1 MKTTWLISLILVG
14 LIVVGYFGKA
24 SFAATI
30 TKGTV
35 EATVA
40 RLGKTLGE
48 DVLVSA
54 GVPFDVGQLQS
65 DRDISFFDGESA
77 IPIATTILAIWTY
90 DNSIRS
96 VLVQFKL
103 RMEEGNKSKPVV
115 MKWGQHRKTKDIALT
130 EVTWDIPEAY
140 IVLPSQWLCDSEVVG
155 EQVPMDKNSF
165 VEYDKKLLSVYSK
178 RKNDPYKRD
187 VRKDFFYDTVHTFYQ
202 IYVRTGEPEYFVDAR
217 REAIKYRDDIIIR
230 EGPEKGNTPHKNP
243 RYVFIQ
249 AMADDYLLTGDQRS
263 LQVAG
268 WMADYLKEHNEVGK
282 AYYRKNDE
290 RFFTERR
297 FAFPFLGMVEYYKLT
312 HDEEY
317 LNLASKFMENLYK
330 TQKEWPERGGFIH
343 NLYSHD
349 PEEGARRDEYGGSPF
364 MTGLLLEAIVEYHRL
379 TGSEIAKESIFMAL
393 DWLMKEGLTSEGDSF
408 YYTTADAQKSKGAH
422 PDLNLLIVH
431 AFGYGY
437 KISGYTRKDYL
448 DAGKRMFRRG
458 VKSAFLGS
466 RKHFNQNFRSSGHF
480 LAYIEEGA
488 L

>member
-1 MKTTWLISLILVG
+1 MVKVKFIVLVLVG
-14 LIVVGYFGKA
+14 LVVFGKA
-24 SFAATI
+24 SFAATQHI
-30 TKGTV
+30 QGTI
-35 EATVA
+35 EATVI
-40 RLGKTLGE
+40 RLGKTLNE
-48 DVLVSA
+48 EVLVST
-54 GVPFDVGQLQS
+54 GVPFGVGQLQS
-65 DRDISFFDGESA
+65 DKDIVFFDGETE
-77 IPIATTILAIWTY
+77 IPIATKILARWPY

-96 VLVQFKL
+96 VLVQFRLK
-103 RMEEGNKSKPVV
+103 MEEGNKFKPVV
-115 MKWGQHRKTKDIALT
+115 MKWGQPRKTKDIALT
-130 EVTWDIPEAY
+130 EVAWDVPEAY
-140 IVLPSQWLCDSEVVG
+140 IVLPAKWLCDSEVVD

-165 VEYDKKLLSVYSK
+165 VEYDKKLLGVYSK

-217 REAIKYRDDIIIR
+217 KEAIKYRDDIIIR

-263 LQVAG
+263 LQVAK
-268 WMADYLKEHNEVGK
+268 WMANYIKEHNEIEK

-297 FAFPFLGMVEYYKLT
+297 FTFPFLGILVYYELT

-317 LNLASKFMENLYK
+317 LDLASQFMQNLYK

-364 MTGLLLEAIVEYHRL
+364 MTGLLLEPIVKYHML

-448 DAGKRMFRRG
+448 DAGKRIFRRG
-458 VKSAFLGS
+458 IKSAFLGS

-480 LAYIEEGA
+480 LAYIEEGV